1 MSLLWLAA
9 SVLSGIALLI
19 LVPVLLRRH
28 PVAALDRDTVNV
40 GLARD
45 KKAEL
50 EADFAAARISE
61 SEYALALADLKRALL
76 LDIDA
81 VQETGA
87 STRPAPG
94 TAVVLAVTLPALAFG
109 LYLLLGTPAAVT
121 DHPVAD
127 TTSASAKQGQ
137 DMVTLLEQ
145 LAARLTEQPD
155 DARGWALLGNALM
168 STGRYL
174 EAVPAYRRLTE
185 LRPTDA
191 EALVRYADALAMAAG
206 GNLSG
211 EPTRLI
217 EQALALDPQ
226 QIQGLWLAGIAAE
239 KRGQPAVALAYW
251 RRLAPLVANE
261 PESYQEVRRFI
272 TRATA
277 ATESTA
283 AGTTAS
289 PSAQPGNA
297 IRLQVVVSID
307 PALLTDV
314 KPADTLFVFAR
325 EPDGPP
331 MPVAAVR
338 VAALPLPREVV
349 LDERTASLTD
359 GSLVQYARLEIGA
372 RISRSGDAAKHAGD
386 LIGYGAAFD
395 PAIAAKVSV
404 LIDRKIP

>member
-45 KKAEL
+45 TKAEL

-61 SEYALALADLKRALL
+61 AEYDLALADLKRALL
-76 LDIDA
+76 LDVDA
-81 VQETGA
+81 VQETGP
-87 STRPAPG
+87 STRPTPG
-94 TAVVLAVTLPALAFG
+94 TAVVLAVTLPAVAFG
-109 LYLLLGTPAAVT
+109 LYLVLGTPAAV
-121 DHPVAD
+121 DPDPVAD
-127 TTSASAKQGQ
+127 TASASAKQGQ
-137 DMVTLLEQ
+137 DMDTLLEQ
-145 LAARLTEQPD
+145 LAARLAEQPD

-206 GNLSG
+206 GDLSG
-211 EPTRLI
+211 EPARLI

-251 RRLAPLVANE
+251 RRLAPLVADE
-261 PESYQEVRRFI
+261 PEFYQEVRRFI

-277 ATESTA
+277 ATESAT

-297 IRLQVVVSID
+297 IRLQVMVSID
-307 PALLTDV
+307 PALATDV

-325 EPDGPP
+325 EPGGPA

-349 LDERTASLTD
+349 LDERTASLSD
-359 GSLVQYARLEIGA
+359 GSLTQYARLKIGA

-386 LIGYGAAFD
+386 LIGYGAVFD
-395 PAIAAKVSV
+395 PAIAARVSV

>member
-45 KKAEL
+45 TKAEL

-61 SEYALALADLKRALL
+61 AEYDLALADLKRALL
-76 LDIDA
+76 LDVDA
-81 VQETGA
+81 VQETGP
-87 STRPAPG
+87 STRPTPG
-94 TAVVLAVTLPALAFG
+94 TAVVLAVTLPAVAFG
-109 LYLLLGTPAAVT
+109 LYLVLGTPAAV
-121 DHPVAD
+121 DPDPVAD
-127 TTSASAKQGQ
+127 TASDSAKQGQ
-137 DMVTLLEQ
+137 DMDTLLEQ
-145 LAARLTEQPD
+145 LAARLAEQPD

-206 GNLSG
+206 GDLSG
-211 EPTRLI
+211 EPARLI

-283 AGTTAS
+283 AGTTTS

-307 PALLTDV
+307 PALATDV
-314 KPADTLFVFAR
+314 KPGDTLFVFAR
-325 EPDGPP
+325 EPGGPA

-349 LDERTASLTD
+349 LDERTASLSD
-359 GSLVQYARLEIGA
+359 GSLTQYARLKIGA

-386 LIGYGAAFD
+386 LIGYGAVFD
-395 PAIAAKVSV
+395 PAIAARVSV

>member
-45 KKAEL
+45 TKAEL

-61 SEYALALADLKRALL
+61 AEYDLALADLKRALL
-76 LDIDA
+76 LDVDA
-81 VQETGA
+81 VQETGP
-87 STRPAPG
+87 STRPTPG
-94 TAVVLAVTLPALAFG
+94 TAVVLAVTLPAVAFG
-109 LYLLLGTPAAVT
+109 LYLVLGTPAAV
-121 DHPVAD
+121 DPDPVAD
-127 TTSASAKQGQ
+127 TASDSAKQGQ
-137 DMVTLLEQ
+137 DMDTLLEQ
-145 LAARLTEQPD
+145 LAARLAEQPD

-191 EALVRYADALAMAAG
+191 EPLVRYADALAMAAG
-206 GNLSG
+206 GDLSG
-211 EPTRLI
+211 EPARLI

-277 ATESTA
+277 ATESAT

-297 IRLQVVVSID
+297 IRLQVMVSID
-307 PALLTDV
+307 PALATDV
-314 KPADTLFVFAR
+314 KPGDTLFVFAR
-325 EPDGPP
+325 EPGGPA

-349 LDERTASLTD
+349 LDERTASLSD
-359 GSLVQYARLEIGA
+359 GSLTQYARLKIGA

-386 LIGYGAAFD
+386 LIGYGAVFD
-395 PAIAAKVSV
+395 PAIAARVSV

>member
-45 KKAEL
+45 TKAEL

-61 SEYALALADLKRALL
+61 AEYDLALADLKRALL
-76 LDIDA
+76 LDVDA
-81 VQETGA
+81 VQETGP
-87 STRPAPG
+87 STRPTPG
-94 TAVVLAVTLPALAFG
+94 TAVVLAVTLPAVAFG
-109 LYLLLGTPAAVT
+109 LYLVLGTPAAV
-121 DHPVAD
+121 DPDPVAD
-127 TTSASAKQGQ
+127 TASASAKQGQ
-137 DMVTLLEQ
+137 DMDTLLEQ
-145 LAARLTEQPD
+145 LAARLAEQPD

-206 GNLSG
+206 GDLSG
-211 EPTRLI
+211 EPARLI

-251 RRLAPLVANE
+251 RRLAPLVADE
-261 PESYQEVRRFI
+261 PEFYQEVRRFI

-277 ATESTA
+277 ATESAT

-297 IRLQVVVSID
+297 IRLQVMVSID
-307 PALLTDV
+307 PALATDV

-325 EPDGPP
+325 EPGGPA

-349 LDERTASLTD
+349 LDERTASLSD
-359 GSLVQYARLEIGA
+359 GSLTQYARLEIGA

-386 LIGYGAAFD
+386 LIGYGAVFD
-395 PAIAAKVSV
+395 PAIAARVSV

>member
-359 GSLVQYARLEIGA
+359 GSLGQYARLEIGA
-372 RISRSGDAAKHAGD
+372 RVSRSGDAAKHAGD
-386 LIGYGAAFD
+386 LIGYGAVFD

>member
-191 EALVRYADALAMAAG
+191 EALVRYADALAMVAG

-359 GSLVQYARLEIGA
+359 GSLGQYARLEIGA
-372 RISRSGDAAKHAGD
+372 RVSRSGDAAKHAGD
-386 LIGYGAAFD
+386 LIGYGAVFD

>member
-50 EADFAAARISE
+50 EADLAAARISE

-359 GSLVQYARLEIGA
+359 GSLGQYARLEIGA
-372 RISRSGDAAKHAGD
+372 RVSRSGDAAKHAGD
-386 LIGYGAAFD
+386 LIGYGAVFD

>member
-45 KKAEL
+45 TKAEL

-61 SEYALALADLKRALL
+61 AEYDLALADLKRALL
-76 LDIDA
+76 LDVDA
-81 VQETGA
+81 VQETGP
-87 STRPAPG
+87 STRPTPG
-94 TAVVLAVTLPALAFG
+94 TAVVLAVTLPAVAFG
-109 LYLLLGTPAAVT
+109 LYLVLGTPAAV
-121 DHPVAD
+121 DPDPVAD
-127 TTSASAKQGQ
+127 TASDSAKQGQ
-137 DMVTLLEQ
+137 DMDTLLEQ
-145 LAARLTEQPD
+145 LAARLAEQPD

-206 GNLSG
+206 GDLSG
-211 EPTRLI
+211 EPARLI

-283 AGTTAS
+283 AGTTTS

-307 PALLTDV
+307 PALATDV
-314 KPADTLFVFAR
+314 KPGDTLFVFAR
-325 EPDGPP
+325 EPGGPA

-349 LDERTASLTD
+349 LDERTASLSD
-359 GSLVQYARLEIGA
+359 GSLTQYARLEIGA

-386 LIGYGAAFD
+386 LIGYGAVFD
-395 PAIAAKVSV
+395 PAIAARVSV

>member
-45 KKAEL
+45 TKAEL

-61 SEYALALADLKRALL
+61 AEYDLALADLKRALL
-76 LDIDA
+76 LDVDA
-81 VQETGA
+81 VQETGP
-87 STRPAPG
+87 STRPTPG
-94 TAVVLAVTLPALAFG
+94 TAVVLAVTLPAVAFG
-109 LYLLLGTPAAVT
+109 LYLVLGTPAAV
-121 DHPVAD
+121 DPDPVAD
-127 TTSASAKQGQ
+127 TASDSAKQGQ
-137 DMVTLLEQ
+137 DMDTLLEQ
-145 LAARLTEQPD
+145 LAARLAEQPD

-191 EALVRYADALAMAAG
+191 EPLVRYADALAMAAG
-206 GNLSG
+206 GDLSG
-211 EPTRLI
+211 EPARLI

-283 AGTTAS
+283 AGTTTS

-307 PALLTDV
+307 PALATDV
-314 KPADTLFVFAR
+314 KPGDTLFVFAR
-325 EPDGPP
+325 EPGGPA

-349 LDERTASLTD
+349 LDERTASLSD
-359 GSLVQYARLEIGA
+359 GSLTQYARLKIGA

-386 LIGYGAAFD
+386 LIGYGAVFD
-395 PAIAAKVSV
+395 PAIAARVSV

>member
-109 LYLLLGTPAAVT
+109 LYLLLGTPAAVN

-137 DMVTLLEQ
+137 DMDTLLEQ

-155 DARGWALLGNALM
+155 DARGWALLGNALL

-359 GSLVQYARLEIGA
+359 GSLGQYARLEIGA
-372 RISRSGDAAKHAGD
+372 RVSRSGDAAKHAGD
-386 LIGYGAAFD
+386 LIGYGAVFD

>member
-45 KKAEL
+45 TKAEL

-61 SEYALALADLKRALL
+61 AEYDLALADLKRALL
-76 LDIDA
+76 LDVDA
-81 VQETGA
+81 VQETGP
-87 STRPAPG
+87 STRPTPG
-94 TAVVLAVTLPALAFG
+94 TAVVLAVTLPAVAFG
-109 LYLLLGTPAAVT
+109 LYLVLGTPAAV
-121 DHPVAD
+121 DPDPVAD
-127 TTSASAKQGQ
+127 TASASAKQGQ
-137 DMVTLLEQ
+137 DMDTLLEQ
-145 LAARLTEQPD
+145 LAARLAEQPD

-191 EALVRYADALAMAAG
+191 EPLVRYADALAMAAG
-206 GNLSG
+206 GDLSG
-211 EPTRLI
+211 EPARLI

-283 AGTTAS
+283 AGTTTS

-307 PALLTDV
+307 PALATDV
-314 KPADTLFVFAR
+314 KPGDTLFVFAR
-325 EPDGPP
+325 EPGGPA

-349 LDERTASLTD
+349 LDERTASLSD
-359 GSLVQYARLEIGA
+359 GSLTQYARLKIGA

-386 LIGYGAAFD
+386 LIGYGAVFD
-395 PAIAAKVSV
+395 PAIAARVSV

>member
-45 KKAEL
+45 TKAEL

-61 SEYALALADLKRALL
+61 AEYDLALADLKRALL
-76 LDIDA
+76 LDVDA
-81 VQETGA
+81 VQETGP
-87 STRPAPG
+87 STRPTPG
-94 TAVVLAVTLPALAFG
+94 TAVVLAVTLPAVAFG
-109 LYLLLGTPAAVT
+109 LYLVLGTPAAV
-121 DHPVAD
+121 DPDPVAD
-127 TTSASAKQGQ
+127 TASASAKQGQ
-137 DMVTLLEQ
+137 DMDTLLEQ
-145 LAARLTEQPD
+145 LAARLAEQPD

-206 GNLSG
+206 GDLSG
-211 EPTRLI
+211 EPARLI

-283 AGTTAS
+283 AGTTTS

-307 PALLTDV
+307 PALATDV
-314 KPADTLFVFAR
+314 KPGDTLFVFAR
-325 EPDGPP
+325 EPGGPA

-349 LDERTASLTD
+349 LDERTASLSD
-359 GSLVQYARLEIGA
+359 GSLTQYARLKIGA

-386 LIGYGAAFD
+386 LIGYGAVFD
-395 PAIAAKVSV
+395 PAIAARVSV

>member
-45 KKAEL
+45 TKAEL

-61 SEYALALADLKRALL
+61 AEYDLALADLKRALL
-76 LDIDA
+76 LDVDA
-81 VQETGA
+81 VQETGP
-87 STRPAPG
+87 STRPTPG
-94 TAVVLAVTLPALAFG
+94 TAVVLAVTLPAVAFG
-109 LYLLLGTPAAVT
+109 LYLVLGTPAAV
-121 DHPVAD
+121 DPDPVAD
-127 TTSASAKQGQ
+127 TASDSAKQGQ
-137 DMVTLLEQ
+137 DMDTLLEQ
-145 LAARLTEQPD
+145 LAARLAEQPD

-206 GNLSG
+206 GDLSG
-211 EPTRLI
+211 EPARLI

-251 RRLAPLVANE
+251 RRLAPLVADE
-261 PESYQEVRRFI
+261 PEFYQEVRRFI

-277 ATESTA
+277 ATESAT

-297 IRLQVVVSID
+297 IRLQVMVSID
-307 PALLTDV
+307 PALATDV

-325 EPDGPP
+325 EPGGPA

-349 LDERTASLTD
+349 LDERTASLSD
-359 GSLVQYARLEIGA
+359 GSLTQYARLEIGA

-386 LIGYGAAFD
+386 LIGYGAVFD
-395 PAIAAKVSV
+395 PAIAARVSV

>member
-50 EADFAAARISE
+50 EADLAAARISE

-359 GSLVQYARLEIGA
+359 GSLVQYAQLEIGA

-386 LIGYGAAFD
+386 LIGYGAVFD

>member
-45 KKAEL
+45 TKAEL

-61 SEYALALADLKRALL
+61 AEYDLALADLKRALL
-76 LDIDA
+76 LDVDA
-81 VQETGA
+81 VQETGP
-87 STRPAPG
+87 STRPTPG
-94 TAVVLAVTLPALAFG
+94 TAVVLAVTLPAVAFG
-109 LYLLLGTPAAVT
+109 LYLVLGTPAAV
-121 DHPVAD
+121 DPDPVAD
-127 TTSASAKQGQ
+127 TASDSAKQGQ
-137 DMVTLLEQ
+137 DMDTLLEQ
-145 LAARLTEQPD
+145 LAARLAEQPD

-191 EALVRYADALAMAAG
+191 EPLVRYADALAMAAG
-206 GNLSG
+206 GDLSG
-211 EPTRLI
+211 EPARLI

-283 AGTTAS
+283 AGTTTS

-307 PALLTDV
+307 PALATDV
-314 KPADTLFVFAR
+314 KPGDTLFVFAR
-325 EPDGPP
+325 EPGGPA

-349 LDERTASLTD
+349 LDERTASLSD
-359 GSLVQYARLEIGA
+359 GSLTQYARLEIGA

-386 LIGYGAAFD
+386 LIGYGAVFD
-395 PAIAAKVSV
+395 PAIAARVSV

>member
-28 PVAALDRDTVNV
+28 PVCVLDRDTVNV

-45 KKAEL
+45 TKAEL
-50 EADFAAARISE
+50 EADLAAARISE
-61 SEYALALADLKRALL
+61 AEYDLALADLKRALL
-76 LDIDA
+76 LDVDA
-81 VQETGA
+81 VQETSA
-87 STRPAPG
+87 STQPTPG
-94 TAVVLAVTLPALAFG
+94 TAVVLAVTLPAVAFG
-109 LYLLLGTPAAVT
+109 LYLALGTPAAVDT
-121 DHPVAD
+121 DPVAD
-127 TTSASAKQGQ
+127 TASASAKQGQ
-137 DMVTLLEQ
+137 DMDTLLEQ
-145 LAARLTEQPD
+145 LAARLAEQPD

-206 GNLSG
+206 GDLSG
-211 EPTRLI
+211 EPSRLI

-226 QIQGLWLAGIAAE
+226 QVQGLWLAGIAAE

-283 AGTTAS
+283 PGTTAS
-289 PSAQPGNA
+289 PSAQPGNTL
-297 IRLQVVVSID
+297 RLQVVVSID

-386 LIGYGAAFD
+386 LIGYGAVFD